1 MVSLSRVL
9 LLLSFVAIACGC
21 ARLRRGLGGGQ
32 AEGEST
38 APSAGAPVPVAS
50 RSAEPSSSVAEPAP
64 TEAPDHDADA
74 KPPSGFVRMTVR
86 GVAPTAQG
94 NAVLLVDEQQKRGVP
109 IFVGETE
116 ALSIRL
122 RLANRRYA
130 RPLTHD
136 LFDSALDQLGA
147 KIEYVRVDK
156 LQNNVFFGTVVM
168 TSGKKYI
175 ELDARSSD
183 AVALALGRNVPIF
196 MARPV
201 LDRSAIDLDKI
212 PTEKP
217 GSPENVEI
225 DPRKPDPIAL

>member
-1 MVSLSRVL
+1 MVRLSRALLVL
-9 LLLSFVAIACGC
+9 SCVAVALGC
-21 ARLRRGLGGGQ
+21 SRLRRSVGLG
-32 AEGEST
+32 ESP
-38 APSAGAPVPVAS
+38 APSASASLQVSSAPA
-50 RSAEPSSSVAEPAP
+50 APSSSAAKLPAGDAADDES
-64 TEAPDHDADA
+64 EAT
-74 KPPSGFVRMTVR
+74 PPSGFVRMTVR

-94 NAVLLVDEQQKRGVP
+94 NAVLLVDENQKRGVP

-147 KIEYVRVDK
+147 KVEYVRVDK
-156 LQNNVFFGTVVM
+156 LQNNVFFGTVVL

-183 AVALALGRNVPIF
+183 AVALALGRDVPIF

-212 PTEKP
+212 PMEKP
-217 GSPENVEI
+217 GSPENLEI

>member
-1 MVSLSRVL
+1 MVLLSRALLVL
-9 LLLSFVAIACGC
+9 SCVAVALGC
-21 ARLRRGLGGGQ
+21 SRLRRSVGLGESPAASASASRPASSASAAPSSGVAKLPPGD
-32 AEGEST
+32 AADDEGEAT
-38 APSAGAPVPVAS
+38 
-50 RSAEPSSSVAEPAP
+50 
-64 TEAPDHDADA
+64 
-74 KPPSGFVRMTVR
+74 PPSGFVRMTVR

-94 NAVLLVDEQQKRGVP
+94 NAVLLVDENQKRGVP

-136 LFDSALDQLGA
+136 LLDSALDQLGA
-147 KIEYVRVDK
+147 KVEYVRVDK
-156 LQNNVFFGTVVM
+156 LQNNVFFGTVVL

-217 GSPENVEI
+217 GSPENLEI